1 MTASASQ
8 DPVFHG
14 TTIVSVRRNGQVAIG
29 GEPIDGFKRRMIG
42 QHLTHDLRGLLGAQ
56 IGANQHAIDMRH
68 LLMQPARHGTG
79 LFPPDGGQRT
89 SCIII
94 GA

>member
-29 GEPIDGFKRRMIG
+29 GDG
-42 QHLTHDLRGLLGAQ
+42 QVTLGNIVVKAS
-56 IGANQHAIDMRH
+56 ARKVPCRTASC
-68 LLMQPARHGTG
+68 QPACSR
-79 LFPPDGGQRT
+79 
-89 SCIII
+89 
-94 GA
+94 